1 MTAVN
6 NSSMVDKLGDVALK
20 AFNPARRGHRKTLKS
35 ERCQLQNNKHY
46 IDKEPTVEKCQE
58 LSKQLF
64 YTRLASLPHRY
75 EAFWKEIDALKK
87 KAMARQDLK
96 IEEVGVAALFGLE
109 CYAWFCVG
117 EIFGRGGTLTGY
129 YP

>member
-1 MTAVN
+1 MTTP
-6 NSSMVDKLGDVALK
+6 LLK
-20 AFNPARRGHRKTLKS
+20 
-35 ERCQLQNNKHY
+35 QLQSKLCTGSKYVSKNGIELYKQILEKNKHY
-46 IDKEPTVEKCQE
+46 IDKEPTAEKCAE
-58 LSKQLF
+58 LSNQLF

-87 KAMARQDLK
+87 KAMNRQELK
-96 IEEVGVAALFGLE
+96 VEEIGVAALFGLE

-117 EIFGRGGTLTGY
+117 EVIGRGGTLTGY

>member
-1 MTAVN
+1 MSA
-6 NSSMVDKLGDVALK
+6 SLLK
-20 AFNPARRGHRKTLKS
+20 
-35 ERCQLQNNKHY
+35 QLQEKLLVGSKYVTKNGTALYKQTLEKNKQY

-58 LSKQLF
+58 LSNQLL

-87 KAMARQDLK
+87 KAMNRQDLK
-96 IEEVGVAALFGLE
+96 IEEVGLAALFSLE

-117 EIFGRGGTLTGY
+117 EIIGRGGTLTGY

>member
-1 MTAVN
+1 MSA
-6 NSSMVDKLGDVALK
+6 SLLK
-20 AFNPARRGHRKTLKS
+20 
-35 ERCQLQNNKHY
+35 QLQEKLVIGSRYVAKNGSELYKQTLENNKHY

>member
-1 MTAVN
+1 MSA
-6 NSSMVDKLGDVALK
+6 SLLK
-20 AFNPARRGHRKTLKS
+20 
-35 ERCQLQNNKHY
+35 QLQEKLLVGSKYVAKNGTALYKQTLEKNKHY

-58 LSKQLF
+58 LSNQLL
-64 YTRLASLPHRY
+64 YTRLASLPYRY

-87 KAMARQDLK
+87 KAMNRQDLK
-96 IEEVGVAALFGLE
+96 IEEVGLAALFSLE

-117 EIFGRGGTLTGY
+117 EIIGRGGTLTGY